1 MIKRDFY
8 KTRTDGT
15 NLYKTYSDQN
25 IYIKK
30 VATGELYSS
39 AIDIAGSSNEYEETE
54 ILIPADESN
63 DEI

>member
-25 IYIKK
+25 VYIKK
-30 VATGELYSS
+30 VGTEELYSS
-39 AIDIAGSSNEYEETE
+39 AIDIENISYDYEETE
-54 ILIPADESN
+54 ILIPEDESN
-63 DEI
+63 DEM

>member
-8 KTRTDGT
+8 KTRTDDT

-25 IYIKK
+25 VYIKK
-30 VATGELYSS
+30 VGTEELYSS
-39 AIDIAGSSNEYEETE
+39 AIDIENISYDYEETE
-54 ILIPADESN
+54 ILIPEDESN

>member
-8 KTRTDGT
+8 KTRTDGA

-25 IYIKK
+25 VYIKK

-39 AIDIAGSSNEYEETE
+39 AIDIAGSPNEYEETE
-54 ILIPADESN
+54 ILIPEDESN

>member
-25 IYIKK
+25 VYIKK
-30 VATGELYSS
+30 VGTEELYSS
-39 AIDIAGSSNEYEETE
+39 AIDIENISYDYEETE

>member
-25 IYIKK
+25 VYIKK
-30 VATGELYSS
+30 VGTEELYSS
-39 AIDIAGSSNEYEETE
+39 AIDIENISYDYEETE
-54 ILIPADESN
+54 ILIPEDESN
-63 DEI
+63 DEV